1 MKTFNT
7 MKTSKYIAG
16 ILLVTSLIYSSCE
29 DVLDVS
35 PTVELA
41 DEVALS
47 STVGLNSAL
56 MGAYDK
62 LQNGYLYGGR
72 YWISPD
78 MITGTVKISGL
89 QNTVFEELQMLN
101 KTMSGQSNLIV
112 QVTWQV
118 SYEAIGIVNRILEF
132 LPDINDADMTD
143 EVRKRIEGEA
153 KFIRGVVFFEL
164 TRLYGYDVQGVGPL
178 AVPVFTK
185 PLSPFD
191 TPARATKDEAYA
203 QIIQDLEDAATLL
216 KGINTNGRATDLS
229 AKAYLSR
236 VYFYKEDWQK
246 VIESATYVI
255 DKFAGKANG
264 GLASDVLDCFVTG
277 TPPSEVL
284 FAVLASGTDDA
295 SGTFRGYYRLASNA
309 KFSIDGS
316 YLSKIGANV
325 IAGQDDARARVN
337 HSFVNVEGK
346 VYTTKFDVE
355 YTSVPVI
362 RLAEVYL
369 NRAEAR
375 VNTNDR
381 AGATADINVV
391 RNRSGVSNLTG
402 QATLANCESERNIE
416 LYLEGDYYHNMK
428 RLKKNNF
435 AKDIIGNKY
444 NWDDV
449 RIVFPIPKSQL
460 DVNPNLLQNL

>member
-1 MKTFNT
+1 MKA
-7 MKTSKYIAG
+7 KYIIG
-16 ILLVTSLIYSSCE
+16 IFLLASLGFSSCE
-29 DVLDVS
+29 KILDVS

-41 DEVALS
+41 DEVALN
-47 STVGLNSAL
+47 STVGLNAAL

-72 YWISPD
+72 FWVSTD
-78 MITGTVKISGL
+78 MISGTVKISGL

-101 KTMSGQSNLIV
+101 KTMSGQSNQIV

-118 SYEAIGIVNRILEF
+118 SYEAIGIINRILDF
-132 LPDINDADMTD
+132 LPQVNDADMTD
-143 EVRKRIEGEA
+143 EIRKRIEGEA
-153 KFIRGVVFFEL
+153 KFMRGIIFFEL
-164 TRLYGYDVQGVGPL
+164 TRLYGYNVTGAGPL
-178 AVPVFTK
+178 AVPVFTE
-185 PLSPFD
+185 PLGPFD
-191 TPARATKDEAYA
+191 TPARATVDEAYT

-216 KGINTNGRATDLS
+216 KGINTSGRATDIS

-236 VYFYKEDWQK
+236 VYFYKEDWPK
-246 VIESATYVI
+246 VIEAANYVI
-255 DKFAGKANG
+255 TSFAGKAKG
-264 GLASDVLDCFVTG
+264 GLADDVLDCFGTG

-295 SGTFRGYYRLASNA
+295 SGTLRGYYRLASNA
-309 KFSIDGS
+309 KFSLDGS

-325 IAGQDDARARVN
+325 IAGQDDARARVDHTFIN
-337 HSFVNVEGK
+337 IEGK

-355 YTSVPVI
+355 YANIPVI

-381 AGATADINVV
+381 AGATADLNIV
-391 RNRSGVSNLTG
+391 RNRSGVANITG
-402 QATLANCESERNIE
+402 QATLANCESERTIE
-416 LYLEGDYYHNMK
+416 LYMEGDYYHNMK
-428 RLKKNNF
+428 RLEKPNF
-435 AKDIIGNKY
+435 AKDIIGNRY

-449 RIVFPIPKSQL
+449 KIVFPIPKSQI
-460 DVNPNLLQNL
+460 DVNPNLLQNI